1 MPLLERL
8 RFLCILGSNLDEF
21 FEIRVAGIK
30 EQLRA
35 KISPPGMTL
44 QEARGMLGEVGDEA
58 RALIAEQYALL
69 NREVLPA
76 LEKAG
81 VRLVR
86 RTEFTR
92 RSGRGPRSTSSA
104 KCARC

>member
-1 MPLLERL
+1 
-8 RFLCILGSNLDEF
+8 
-21 FEIRVAGIK
+21 
-30 EQLRA
+30 
-35 KISPPGMTL
+35 MTL

-86 RTEFTR
+86 RTEFTQGAAR
-92 RSGRGPRSTSSA
+92 RGRRGTSSA
-104 KCARC
+104 KCGRC